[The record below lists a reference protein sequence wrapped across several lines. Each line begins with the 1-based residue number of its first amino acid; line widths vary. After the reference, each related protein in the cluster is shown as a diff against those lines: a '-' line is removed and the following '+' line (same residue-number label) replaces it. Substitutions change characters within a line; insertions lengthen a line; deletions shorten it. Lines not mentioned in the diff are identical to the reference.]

1 MCMWWTASSSGRR
14 RSKMPRAVAKLW
26 ANFFSLSL
34 SLSQSNFQLPVL
46 VYMSSDKKTNLWQE
60 EKEVWRVPSNHCL
73 LLILFWFSN
82 IQRYNYCC
90 PQIVVD
96 FTATWCGPCR
106 LMAPVFSDLSKK
118 YDILIFLKVDVDEV
132 QVKFF
137 FFFFFFLNF
146 SLFFNI
152 HDHRQAGIALLTLIS
167 TMTSSS
173 PQPLLL
179 LLLLFYRTFFF
190 VLCDMRTET
199 ILHVQL
205 LEVHCCK
212 VHQIKE
218 NQMLLRHVHQI
229 FTCWMH
235 TVCCHHHSHLLFL
248 QGASDE
254 ENSNA
259 SQTCASD
266 SHIMLFV
273 SAKFVGLHVSDHHH
287 HLPFFATCIRI
298 KCFSQTCAS
307 DSHMFVSAK
316 FVEPHVSH
324 HCHLLVSNCKNI
336 CKNV

>member
-1 MCMWWTASSSGRR
+1 
-14 RSKMPRAVAKLW
+14 
-26 ANFFSLSL
+26 
-34 SLSQSNFQLPVL
+34 
-46 VYMSSDKKTNLWQE
+46 MSSDKKTNLWQE

-132 QVKFF
+132 QVR
-137 FFFFFFLNF
+137 FFFFFLNF
-146 SLFFNI
+146 LFFNI

-179 LLLLFYRTFFF
+179 LLLLFSRTSVFL
-190 VLCDMRTET
+190 VLCDLRTET
-199 ILHVQL
+199 ILHIQL
-205 LEVHCCK
+205 LEVHCYK

-229 FTCWMH
+229 LTCWMH
-235 TVCCHHHSHLLFL
+235 TVCCHHHSPLLF
-248 QGASDE
+248 
-254 ENSNA
+254 
-259 SQTCASD
+259 
-266 SHIMLFV
+266 
-273 SAKFVGLHVSDHHH
+273 
-287 HLPFFATCIRI
+287 FARCIRLRKF
-298 KCFSQTCAS
+298 KCFSDMCIR
-307 DSHMFVSAK
+307 F
-316 FVEPHVSH
+316 SH
-324 HCHLLVSNCKNI
+324 HVVCFCKVCWTACFWSPPPSSVLCNMNQNQMLLSDMCIRFSHVCF
-336 CKNV
+336 CQVCWTTC